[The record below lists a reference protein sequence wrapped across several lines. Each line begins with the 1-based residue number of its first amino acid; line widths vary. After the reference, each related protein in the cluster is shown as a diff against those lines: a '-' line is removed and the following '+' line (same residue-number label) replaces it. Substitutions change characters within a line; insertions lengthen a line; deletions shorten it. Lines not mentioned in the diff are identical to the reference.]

1 MPSRSIDT
9 GIWGEDGFARAG
21 AIAKILFVRL
31 VSGDDTGSAG
41 ALKTRPK
48 RLAADLEGDHDDVTV
63 AQVEEAIE
71 QLKAAGLIR
80 TYADGWI
87 WMPKF
92 IHWQAHSEG
101 FLKAADRQAAECPDS
116 LARAIRRAVEKKRDL
131 LDLRSDKS
139 RTKKVASSSKKSEGT
154 PKPPPKAPR
163 AIASARGKGS
173 GSKTQTLTPP
183 DPPQRRRRT
192 GPAASPD
199 PSPGAQAQPPVGR
212 NGNGGDRRHH
222 DDIEPALDTLS
233 PTARAFVERGRA
245 AAARKQAAG

>member
-31 VSGDDTGSAG
+31 VTGDDTGSAG

-48 RLAADLEGDHDDVTV
+48 RLAADLEGDHDDVAVT
-63 AQVEEAIE
+63 QVEEALE
-71 QLKAAGLIR
+71 QLEAAGLIR

-87 WMPKF
+87 WLPKF

-101 FLKAADRQAAECPDS
+101 FLKGAERQAGECPPS

-131 LDLRSDKS
+131 LNLRSDKTRTRKEPAS
-139 RTKKVASSSKKSEGT
+139 RAKGEGT
-154 PKPPPKAPR
+154 PKGRGKAPR

-173 GSKTQTLTPP
+173 GSGTETLTPP
-183 DPPQRRRRT
+183 DPPQRQRRD

-212 NGNGGDRRHH
+212 NGNGHRRN
-222 DDIEPALDTLS
+222 DDLEHAAT
-233 PTARAFVERGRA
+233 TARTVLERLRTRQEA
-245 AAARKQAAG
+245 TP